1 MTEVDSWFTVF
12 TMSEQRENILAHACD
27 LYLEEGLDG
36 FSMRKLAKRVGVTA
50 PALYRHFESREQV
63 LVDVVREA
71 FREFTGYLYRA
82 LEGRTA
88 LDRLRRAGM
97 GYLEFALEHPRWYQ
111 MVFIAPEHIGQDTL
125 PDDLES
131 QGCAVHQFWV
141 DRLRECVDAGLLLPG
156 DPTEIS
162 LTMWAH
168 AHGLIKLYQH
178 GHLQM
183 DEEQF
188 RETYMAS
195 VSRMMMGIATD
206 EYRAEVAREQQAHA
220 AGAGL

>member
-1 MTEVDSWFTVF
+1 MAQAPFRTKRRYPLVALSLLTECGERFTLF
-12 TMSEQRENILAHACD
+12 TMSEQREKILAHACD

-50 PALYRHFESREQV
+50 PALYRHFDSREQV

-82 LEGRTA
+82 LEGRTP
-88 LDRLRRAGM
+88 LDRLHRAGM
-97 GYLEFALEHPRWYQ
+97 GYLDFALEHPRWYQ
-111 MVFIAPEHIGQDTL
+111 MVFIAPEHIGQETL
-125 PDDLES
+125 PEDLES

-141 DRLRECVDAGLLLPG
+141 DRLRECVDAGLLQPG

-168 AHGLIKLYQH
+168 AHGLIKLSAWPSPD
-178 GHLQM
+178 G
-183 DEEQF
+183 
-188 RETYMAS
+188 
-195 VSRMMMGIATD
+195 
-206 EYRAEVAREQQAHA
+206 
-220 AGAGL
+220 